1 MTVDIDTPPTIVW
14 VDNHVE
20 IIDQTLLPTELRVI
34 ELRTVEDVVD
44 AIGRLAVRGAPAIG
58 ACGAYG
64 IVVAIDQLIAAG
76 GSAGG
81 DELGFGVQHGN
92 DRINSRKKYKQG
104 DWQAVVASLDPGVRL
119 ALMRASDTG
128 LCNDKTCEHC
138 SAKLC
143 SCLGHSKFCSQC
155 GASV

>member
-1 MTVDIDTPPTIVW
+1 VKLLLTVFPEAADMISDVRLPWPVAQARSRENNLSSLRPQTYWKPIDC
-14 VDNHVE
+14 
-20 IIDQTLLPTELRVI
+20 
-34 ELRTVEDVVD
+34 
-44 AIGRLAVRGAPAIG
+44 A
-58 ACGAYG
+58 
-64 IVVAIDQLIAAG
+64 
-76 GSAGG
+76 
-81 DELGFGVQHGN
+81 
-92 DRINSRKKYKQG
+92 KKYKQG

>member
-1 MTVDIDTPPTIVW
+1 MCAPRGVWNRALRGIEYFERTKLAKFWSRENNLSSLGPQTYWKPIDC
-14 VDNHVE
+14 
-20 IIDQTLLPTELRVI
+20 
-34 ELRTVEDVVD
+34 
-44 AIGRLAVRGAPAIG
+44 A
-58 ACGAYG
+58 
-64 IVVAIDQLIAAG
+64 
-76 GSAGG
+76 
-81 DELGFGVQHGN
+81 
-92 DRINSRKKYKQG
+92 KKYKQG